1 MGTRRFREYE
11 RRQGLLLPPSLEEWL
26 PAKHLARFI
35 GDTIDALDLGDWER
49 AYATET
55 GSGAPPFH
63 PVMMLKVLV
72 YGYATGTFSSRQL
85 AANCV
90 DDVAFRYLAAQG
102 RPDFRSLLKFRK
114 RHLRRF
120 ARLFVQVVQLA
131 REAGLVKLGRI
142 AVDGSKIKA
151 NASKHKAM
159 SYERMCAAEKNLTEE
174 IHGLI
179 DRAKAVDAEEER
191 YYGNEDGYSLPDALA
206 HREHRLATIQAAK
219 ARLEERARQRA
230 EAEKERREAEAR
242 AREEQGEK
250 PKRYKKEPDPTP
262 KPKEQENFTDPE
274 SRVMRDGATKGFV
287 QAYNTQIAV
296 DDAHQIIVA
305 TDLDNQ
311 ACDQGHLAPMI
322 DAVKENTGTY
332 PNEAL
337 ADAGYKSEETFEA
350 LEDHPDHPTEAYV
363 ACGRE
368 AYDPRIPCPT
378 EPLPEDATATQRM
391 ERKLLT
397 PNGRNIYR
405 KRKSIVEPVF
415 GWIKNILGFRQL
427 SLRGQANAR
436 GEWHLVCAAL
446 NLRRMAAWA

>member
-1 MGTRRFREYE
+1 MGDRKFRMADGN
-11 RRQGLLLPPSLEEWL
+11 QGFLLPPSLEEWL
-26 PAKHLARFI
+26 PEEHLARFI
-35 GDTIDALDLGDWER
+35 GETIDALDLREWER
-49 AYATET
+49 DYATET

-72 YGYATGTFSSRQL
+72 YGYATGTFSSRKL
-85 AANCV
+85 AAKCV
-90 DDVAFRYLAAQG
+90 DDVAFRYLAAQAK
-102 RPDFRSLLKFRK
+102 PDFRSLLKFRK
-114 RHLRRF
+114 RHLKRF
-120 ARLFVQVVQLA
+120 AQLFVQVVQLA

-159 SYERMCAAEKNLTEE
+159 SYERMCEAEKGLTQE

-179 DRAKAVDAEEER
+179 DQAKAVDAEEER
-191 YYGNEDGYSLPDALA
+191 QYGNEDGYSLPDALA
-206 HREHRLATIQAAK
+206 HRARRLATIQAAK

-230 EAEKERREAEAR
+230 EGEKERRAAEAR
-242 AREEQGEK
+242 EREEQGEK
-250 PKRYKKEPDPTP
+250 PKRYRKEPDPTP
-262 KPKEQENFTDPE
+262 TPNEQENFTDPE
-274 SRVMRDGATKGFV
+274 SRIMRDGATKGFV

-296 DDAHQIIVA
+296 DEAHQIIVA

-311 ACDQGHLAPMI
+311 ACDQGHLVPMV
-322 DAVKENTGTY
+322 DATKENTGDY
-332 PNEAL
+332 PDEVL

-350 LEDHPDHPTEAYV
+350 LEDYPTEAYV

-378 EPLPEDATATQRM
+378 EPLPEDATATQHM

-397 PNGRNIYR
+397 VNGRKVYR

-415 GWIKNILGFRQL
+415 GWIKNVLGFRQL
-427 SLRGQANAR
+427 SLRGQADAR
-436 GEWHLVCAAL
+436 GEWHLVCVAL

>member
-1 MGTRRFREYE
+1 MGERRFRAYE
-11 RRQGLLLPPSLEEWL
+11 RHQDLLLPPSLEEWL
-26 PAKHLARFI
+26 PQEHLARFI
-35 GDTIDALDLGDWER
+35 GDTIDALDLRDWEL
-49 AYATET
+49 AYATQT

-72 YGYATGTFSSRQL
+72 YGYATGTFSSRKL
-85 AANCV
+85 AAKCV
-90 DDVAFRYLAAQG
+90 DDVAFRYLAGQA

-114 RHLRRF
+114 RHLKRF

-159 SYERMCAAEKNLTEE
+159 SYERMCETEKNLTEE

-179 DRAKAVDAEEER
+179 ERAKAVDAEEER
-191 YYGNEDGYSLPDALA
+191 EYGDADGYSLPDALA
-206 HREHRLATIQAAK
+206 HRERRLATIQAAK

-230 EAEKERREAEAR
+230 EAEKERREAEALE
-242 AREEQGEK
+242 REEQGEK
-250 PKRYKKEPDPTP
+250 PKRYNKEPDLDP

-274 SRVMRDGATKGFV
+274 SRIMRDGATKGFV

-311 ACDQGHLAPMI
+311 ACDQGHFVPVL

-332 PNEAL
+332 PDEAL
-337 ADAGYKSEETFEA
+337 ADAGYKSEETFKA
-350 LEDHPDHPTEAYV
+350 LDDYPTEAYV

-368 AYDPRIPCPT
+368 AYDPRVPCPA
-378 EPLPEDATATQRM
+378 EPLPEDATATQHM

-397 PNGRNIYR
+397 PNGRKIYR

-415 GWIKNILGFRQL
+415 GWIKNVLGFRQL

-436 GEWHLVCAAL
+436 GEWHLVCLAL
-446 NLRRMAAWA
+446 NLRRMAAMA